1 MKKFFS
7 VILLIIFSFNIFA
20 FCAYAQEEILIDDAA
35 DLFDEM
41 QEEGLNASLLSFTLE
56 TSYSSAVITTDNSE
70 GKTSQA
76 YADDYYDNLVVSE
89 GWSQNGILFLIDMDN
104 REVCISTMGD
114 CITLYSDYIDY
125 IIDNGY
131 DELVGGNYYECIVL
145 MIDAAYECFENSV
158 DNNYYGDYYDD
169 NYYGDYPVYDDGYYE
184 NAIDYPDASK
194 HSSGISIG
202 NVVTC
207 VVIALVIAAIS
218 VFAVRSRYKNTGKGD
233 EFDSDDV
240 ILNLT
245 GSNDTVI
252 SRNVITTRIPK
263 NNNNHHRPGGGVGGG
278 GVSHRSSGGFSHGGG
293 SRKF

>member
-1 MKKFFS
+1 MKKIIS
-7 VILLIIFSFNIFA
+7 VSVVFLFILLTFA
-20 FCAYAQEEILIDDAA
+20 PSVFAYEETLIDDAA

-41 QEEGLNASLLSFTLE
+41 QEEGIDASLLSFTLE
-56 TSYSSAVITTDNSE
+56 TSYSTAIVTTDNAE

-76 YADDYYDNLVVSE
+76 YADDYYDNLVVSQ

-114 CITLYSDYIDY
+114 CIPLYSDSIDY

-131 DELVGGNYYECIVL
+131 DELVSGDYYECIVL
-145 MIDAAYECFENSV
+145 MIDAAYEQYQNGSQSG
-158 DNNYYGDYYDD
+158 DDYYDD
-169 NYYGDYPVYDDGYYE
+169 GYNNDYPLYDNDFYDEEIIYSDS
-184 NAIDYPDASK
+184 AT
-194 HSSGISIG
+194 HSSGIDFG
-202 NVVTC
+202 NVLTC

-218 VFAVRSRYKNTGKGD
+218 VFAVKSQYKNTGKGD

-240 ILNLT
+240 ILKLT

-252 SRNVITTRIPK
+252 SRNVITTKIPK
-263 NNNNHHRPGGGVGGG
+263 NNNNHHHHSSGGG

>member
-1 MKKFFS
+1 MKKIFS
-7 VILLIIFSFNIFA
+7 VILLILISINIFA
-20 FCAYAQEEILIDDAA
+20 FPAFANEEILIDDAA

-56 TSYSSAVITTDNSE
+56 TSYSSAVITTDNAE

-76 YADDYYDNLVVSE
+76 YADDYYDNLVLSN

-114 CITLYSDYIDY
+114 CISLYSDSIDY

-145 MIDAAYECFENSV
+145 MIDAAYERYESSG
-158 DNNYYGDYYDD
+158 DNNYYGDYYDND
-169 NYYGDYPVYDDGYYE
+169 YYGDYDADYDTYYE
-184 NAIDYPDASK
+184 NDFYYPDTSN
-194 HSSGISIG
+194 HSSGISFG
-202 NVVTC
+202 NVATC
-207 VVIALVIAAIS
+207 IVIALVIAAITVLVIKS
-218 VFAVRSRYKNTGKGD
+218 QYKNTGKGD

-252 SRNVITTRIPK
+252 SRNVITTKIPK
-263 NNNNHHRPGGGVGGG
+263 NNNNHHHRPGGGGG